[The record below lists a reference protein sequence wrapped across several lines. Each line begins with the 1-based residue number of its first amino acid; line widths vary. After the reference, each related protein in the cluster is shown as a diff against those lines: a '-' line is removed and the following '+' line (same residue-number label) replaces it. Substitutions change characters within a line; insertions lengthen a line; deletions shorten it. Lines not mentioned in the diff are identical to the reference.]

1 VLAELVS
8 QRLHQLSAWACDF
21 DRSVAAIFGQFWMRS
36 LTCWWHGMVGISCL
50 AMREMNLGFK
60 PLIAR
65 LILEQTWTNLI
76 IKLI

>member
-1 VLAELVS
+1 
-8 QRLHQLSAWACDF
+8 
-21 DRSVAAIFGQFWMRS
+21 
-36 LTCWWHGMVGISCL
+36 MVGISCL